1 MMPESHLGALRQDD
15 PERHVLDEHVVEDV
29 VDEAHVERVLLP
41 GGEEVLV
48 ARHVV
53 PDEVVRL
60 PAAEQWEPGR
70 EETYKM
76 TE

>member
-1 MMPESHLGALRQDD
+1 MMSEHCPHLGALRQDD

-29 VDEAHVERVLLP
+29 VDEAHVERVPLAARV
-41 GGEEVLV
+41 EVLI

-60 PAAEQWEPGR
+60 PAAEQGEP
-70 EETYKM
+70 TS
-76 TE
+76 